1 MQPKEVIQVGRIE
14 NKCIVCIEERFPIM
28 HTSSLKI
35 KKIWQF
41 CYEYSLRSIIFAL
54 KKNSVQ

>member
-35 KKIWQF
+35 KKKSGSSAMNIP
-41 CYEYSLRSIIFAL
+41 YDPLSLP
-54 KKNSVQ
+54 